1 MQKIWIVFLTLLA
14 FASSSHAQEVTI
26 YPSDIKYIYD
36 GDTFYIHCRDDL
48 RCENG
53 KLGVRLAEI
62 DTPELKGKC
71 RAEKE
76 LSRQAK
82 KVAVEFL
89 RTAESILL
97 TIDDKRPYGYYGRL
111 IASVSVAGQ
120 DLGELLI
127 SKQVARPYA
136 GGRKLWCDTPM

>member
-1 MQKIWIVFLTLLA
+1 MYLGQAKLLIAFLTLLA
-14 FASSSHAQEVTI
+14 FASSAQAQEVTI

-36 GDTFYIHCRDDL
+36 GDTFYIHCRDGL
-48 RCENG
+48 RCEKG

-71 RAEKE
+71 KAEKE
-76 LSRQAK
+76 LARQAK
-82 KVAVEFL
+82 QVTVEFL
-89 RTAESILL
+89 RSAESILL

-120 DLGELLI
+120 DLGKLLI
-127 SKQVARPYA
+127 SRAVARPY
-136 GGRKLWCDTPM
+136 GNGREPWC